1 MGEPERRKELDI
13 RIQGKQEGLKTLE
26 DDVQTKQETEGTDER
41 SLAAVQIKNRL
52 ITYFSIKTAF
62 LFIFDITY
70 Q

>member
-52 ITYFSIKTAF
+52 ITYFRLKLRFYLYLT
-62 LFIFDITY
+62 
-70 Q
+70 